1 MRCALYE
8 WPQDAIELAAV
19 GVLLIEMARCAALY
33 FR

>member
-8 WPQDAIELAAV
+8 RPQDAIELTAV

-33 FR
+33 FQ